1 MNFGYVTDNR
11 VNSNVVKNMLIAGIL
26 FLFSVKSKAYRY
38 RILDFHSVRF
48 YHAVIG
54 QNMYTCPFSYILSTD
69 AR

>member
-48 YHAVIG
+48 YQAVIG
-54 QNMYTCPFSYILSTD
+54 
-69 AR
+69 